1 MDDKTAHA
9 QDEGG
14 VGAEGGGSEDKLP
27 SQPAADDDTPLGDT
41 DQHSQVPSPPAQTGS

>member
-1 MDDKTAHA
+1 MDDKTAQVKDA
-9 QDEGG
+9 GG

-27 SQPAADDDTPLGDT
+27 SQPAAADDTPLGDS